1 MNERKLDAELRF
13 HFDQLVADYI
23 RQGMALGEAVRNI
36 TSVLLGV
43 GRTDP

>member
-23 RQGMALGEAVRNI
+23 RQGMTAA
-36 TSVLLGV
+36 
-43 GRTDP
+43 